1 MGQMRWSM
9 KNDNKFLS
17 VQKKLSDGLAFT
29 MTKVSISNDAKK
41 QYIHAPIHTVVNVA
55 DTTFSSLLNSK
66 NSNLYPE
73 PPATIADCEHL
84 SHQQFFDVIALVKS
98 VSMHRPVKDNRVVFD
113 IEMIDGSKTGEC
125 FRTMPLTVFTERSHV
140 EEPPLWVFLTK
151 ASNDVI
157 PQAVSFFQIKG
168 VQDENGKFSFT
179 TTKNSTI
186 ISAATTGKGRR
197 LAAEAATLLCLRD
210 TTSFAIRKFED
221 FVVRDYTQ
229 ELATETMCALFAPL
243 TTTKITGDVAL
254 DAAEETVWQMNWVHV
269 EEPAAGSNI
278 RTNDGKRVWFPV
290 TIRDCTGH
298 DHPLKLSGIHDAD
311 QFEEAFKAGGVWF
324 PQMASI
330 KIVRRVKYAS
340 AEQPASQLTQNTD
353 KQSSCQVDVLIVDA
367 AYQNL
372 AESPTEASARL
383 LLLLNTD
390 TSTSDVVLPAA
401 LNMLRKSAHY
411 TMAVESNV
419 PYIPESLKASFEDVP
434 TASTVF
440 RPCSQV
446 LALVESSEA
455 STLQE
460 TGGGGYKIVT
470 NNVKDLLHD
479 SPDAPS
485 VQLTSFCLLA
495 NLQDFKLN
503 PPRSSANKKQAAL
516 VLISSVLQVSGA
528 GQPGSFMVDSVQLLQ
543 PAEID
548 AVKDCLKRL
557 VCFTSLAAHMASRKR
572 NASMS
577 STVEESPTKAAK
589 CRTLGRHPTAAPVP
603 QYS

>member
-1 MGQMRWSM
+1 M

-290 TIRDCTGH
+290 TIRDCTGTLTLYIAESAA
-298 DHPLKLSGIHDAD
+298 LKLSGIHDAD
-311 QFEEAFKAGGVWF
+311 QFEEAFKSGRVWF
-324 PQMASI
+324 PQMASL

-340 AEQPASQLTQNTD
+340 AEQPA
-353 KQSSCQVDVLIVDA
+353 SSCQVDVLIVDA

-557 VCFTSLAAHMASRKR
+557 VFFTSLAAHMASRKR

>member
-290 TIRDCTGH
+290 TIRDCTGTLTLYIAESAA
-298 DHPLKLSGIHDAD
+298 LKLSGIHDAD
-311 QFEEAFKAGGVWF
+311 QFEEAFKSGRVWF
-324 PQMASI
+324 PQMASL

-340 AEQPASQLTQNTD
+340 AEQPA
-353 KQSSCQVDVLIVDA
+353 SSCQVDVLIVDA

-419 PYIPESLKASFEDVP
+419 PYIPESLKASFEDAP

-557 VCFTSLAAHMASRKR
+557 VFFTSLAAHMASRKR